1 MIAVGILLYHRSR
14 KSFPPDP
21 LPRRCSLSLT
31 LYYHPLSS
39 FCQKVLVALYE
50 HGTAFE
56 RRIIDLGN
64 EKDRVELLAM
74 SPMGK
79 FPVIRDHTRTRDL
92 AETTI
97 IIEYLDHFFAG
108 ERALL
113 PRDWEDALQVRLWD
127 RFFDSYLQVPMQQ
140 IVSDRMRGA
149 KGDVTKERATLDM
162 AYQRI
167 DEHMA
172 DRAWIAG
179 QGFSMADCAAAPA
192 LFYSSTVES
201 FPPSLTHL
209 NAYFE
214 RLMERPSVQRVMAEA
229 RPYFRF
235 YPFADAIPKR
245 FL

>member
-1 MIAVGILLYHRSR
+1 MIAVVILCIMPE
-14 KSFPPDP
+14 SFPADP
-21 LPRRCSLSLT
+21 PRRCTLSLT

-39 FCQKVLVALYE
+39 FCHKVLVALYE

-56 RRIIDLGN
+56 RRIIDLAN
-64 EKDRVELLAM
+64 EKDRTELLAL

-79 FPVIRDHTRTRDL
+79 FPVIRDHARKRDL

-108 ERALL
+108 ERALV
-113 PRDWEDALQVRLWD
+113 PGDWEDALQVRLWD
-127 RFFDSYLQVPMQQ
+127 RFFDNYLQVPMQQ
-140 IVSDRMRGA
+140 IVSDRIRGA
-149 KGDVTKERATLDM
+149 KGDVAKERATLDM

-167 DEHMA
+167 DSHMA

-179 QGFSMADCAAAPA
+179 RGFSMADCAAAPA
-192 LFYSSTVES
+192 LFYTSTVES

-209 NAYFE
+209 KAYFE

-229 RPYFRF
+229 KPYFRF
-235 YPFADAIPKR
+235 YPFVDAIPKR